1 MNRNKTYTVLTV
13 TLFCIFLCSCPRL
26 YAQIKIGANPSL
38 LNNNAALEIESL
50 NKGLLLPRLAL
61 NATDSTSP
69 LNSFVA
75 GMFIYNISSVND
87 VTPGI
92 YYSDGSKWIKIN
104 PVTPMS
110 IPAAVWSL
118 SGNSGTASGNN
129 FLGTNDNASL
139 VLKTNNT
146 ERLRISANGWVGI
159 GTSSPAAAL
168 QVKGQMIID
177 SLQAGNAATDY
188 VLVANPANG
197 KVKSVPSSGFVTGVQ
212 KRVEIVINPG
222 QTLFLTPA
230 IISDINKISLYRN
243 GVLISFTVNNANS
256 IIAEIPSV
264 TGDEIR
270 IIQLL

>member
-1 MNRNKTYTVLTV
+1 MNRNKTYTILTV
-13 TLFCIFLCSCPRL
+13 TLFYMIICSCPRL
-26 YAQIKIGANPSL
+26 FAQVKIGVNPSL

-61 NATDSTSP
+61 NATTSTSP

-104 PVTPMS
+104 PVTS
-110 IPAAVWSL
+110 QSTPAAVWSL
-118 SGNSGTASGNN
+118 SGNSGTAPGNN
-129 FLGTNDNASL
+129 FLGTTDNASL
-139 VLKTNNT
+139 VFKTNNT

-168 QVKGQMIID
+168 QVKGQVIID

-188 VLVANPANG
+188 ILVANPADG
-197 KVKSVPSSGFVTGVQ
+197 RVKSVPSSGFISGVQ
-212 KRVEIVINPG
+212 KRMEIVTSPG
-222 QTLFLTPA
+222 QTLFQTPA
-230 IISDINKISLYRN
+230 IISDSNKISLYRN
-243 GVLISFTVNNANS
+243 GVLISFSVNNANS
-256 IIAEIPSV
+256 IIAEIPCV